1 MAKVEAMVAALR
13 RENNRYLSAI
23 ANVSAAVAEL
33 SDTVEALQRQ
43 LGACNVAAS
52 QALRMA
58 GKGGSLV
65 VELGCVGRFSIHG
78 LDPDPELG
86 KFNAGSRSGSTT
98 LVVLLLLLLILILLL
113 LVLLLPLLLLLLVVL
128 VLLLLLLLV
137 FVLILLLLLLFLL
150 FLLLLLL

>member
-128 VLLLLLLLV
+128 VLLLLPLLV
-137 FVLILLLLLLFLL
+137 FVLLLLLLLLVLL